1 MKRLMMAGVLALA
14 MIAASQQTASAWC
27 CFSMGGSF
35 HINYQGGG
43 CCFNCSYN
51 STAPP
56 CCGSGFGGFGYGG
69 FAGYPP
75 VFGGYG
81 YDGYAYAPAAP
92 HAAPQAPAAPTQTT
106 TAQQVGYYPQSGYGY
121 GYGNGYGYGYGQAPS
136 YWYGN

>member
-1 MKRLMMAGVLALA
+1 MKRLMLAGVLALA

-43 CCFNCSYN
+43 CCFSCSYN

-56 CCGSGFGGFGYGG
+56 CCAPGGFGGFGYGG

-75 VFGGYG
+75 AFGGYG
-81 YDGYAYAPAAP
+81 YDGHAYAHAAP
-92 HAAPQAPAAPTQTT
+92 QAAPQAPAAAAAS
-106 TAQQVGYYPQSGYGY
+106 TAQQVGYWPQAGYGY
-121 GYGNGYGYGYGQAPS
+121 GYGTGYGYGYGQAP
-136 YWYGN
+136 